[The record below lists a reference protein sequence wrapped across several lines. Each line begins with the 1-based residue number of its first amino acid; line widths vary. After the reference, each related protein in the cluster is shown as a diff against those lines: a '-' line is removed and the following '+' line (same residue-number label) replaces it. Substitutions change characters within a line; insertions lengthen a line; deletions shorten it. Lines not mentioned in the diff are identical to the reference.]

1 MEKSQAV
8 PAHRA
13 IQDGDKR
20 ALVQF
25 LSTCPKC
32 RQMRTQFRYDRDSL
46 LRLLERGYPMEAYCE
61 ECNDFW
67 SINVK
72 ERAGLAIVLLAH

>member
-8 PAHRA
+8 PAHRVP
-13 IQDGDKR
+13 QDGDKR

-25 LSTCPKC
+25 MSTCPKC
-32 RQMRTQFRYDRDSL
+32 GQMRTQFRYDRDSL

-61 ECNDFW
+61 DCDDFW
-67 SINVK
+67 SISVK